1 VDVLLWLVPTGVAT
15 VLAMLWA
22 AWTGHRQRV
31 EASDDR
37 RRSVA
42 DDEAARAKLGAA
54 LAKPLPRRAGH
65 VARQRPDHVSGVA
78 VRRQQAQTPAG
89 GGRGP
94 GR

>member
-22 AWTGHRQRV
+22 TWAGHRQRV
-31 EASDDR
+31 EARDDR

-54 LAKPLPRRAGH
+54 LSKPLPRRATS
-65 VARQRPDHVSGVA
+65 VARQRSDHVSGVA
-78 VRRQQAQTPAG
+78 LRRQPARTPAAG
-89 GGRGP
+89 GSGP
-94 GR
+94 PR